1 MHPLDPAGHA
11 PPGILQAPVLARRL
25 GAVASEEAAPVEA
38 SFRPPK
44 PPTPNPRGYKTQTP
58 TGGCSSERV

>member
-25 GAVASEEAAPVEA
+25 GAVAPEEAAPVEA
-38 SFRPPK
+38 SFRPPN
-44 PPTPNPRGYKTQTP
+44 PPPPPRRGEEP
-58 TGGCSSERV
+58 RAPPGCL